1 MDLSSGYIQRALPM
15 LPTQGTRYPWL
26 VKQDYWY
33 DVKQLTK
40 GAVEDEG
47 VRFRRTTRGASLRS

>member
-1 MDLSSGYIQRALPM
+1 MRCRCF
-15 LPTQGTRYPWL
+15 PTQGTRYPWL

-33 DVKQLTK
+33 NVKQLTK

-47 VRFRRTTRGASLRS
+47 VRFRPTTRGASLRT